1 MPALCGISTCRT
13 LLAPWFKGLCA
24 LCCLS
29 IPAVGL
35 SSEPPIVVQGDI
47 LTLAPSTTT
56 LTDGPNIQ
64 ARAISLPSSV
74 QLWPA
79 GIVPFVV
86 HPDLSGGSVAAIE
99 AGVALWNEVSGITL
113 MPVSQWR
120 SLTGSD
126 AQYPDDFV
134 HFQPGSGCA
143 SWVGR
148 RGGEQEIWIAPNC
161 NAGSVIHEIGHVL
174 GLEHEHTR
182 PDRDQYIDI
191 LWENIDAEKRHNFDI
206 APTGSRMLGGYDY
219 DSVMHYGPTNFST
232 NGQPTIIPLTGSV
245 NSIGQRNAPSI
256 GDLAAISDLYS
267 TDLGVVAKLYE
278 QDGRRQLS
286 VQVSNHYPQ
295 GAHTIEVSVS
305 DTDGRRMTYQSDDQ
319 WRCRYSSDGSARC
332 LLDRLAGNTSS
343 ILYVD
348 YPEVSDV
355 ADLVVTLQSKTP
367 DDNAQNNLD
376 IAILDP
382 SPTPVSAAATPAP
395 TSVATLG
402 AALVEFLEDSS
413 DASGNTGSSPPLTS
427 ASPSSVTLGSG
438 ALGHTTALCL
448 LLLLLNRLTGLR
460 IQRLSGR
467 GINRLGIG

>member
-148 RGGEQEIWIAPNC
+148 RGG
-161 NAGSVIHEIGHVL
+161 
-174 GLEHEHTR
+174 
-182 PDRDQYIDI
+182 
-191 LWENIDAEKRHNFDI
+191 
-206 APTGSRMLGGYDY
+206 
-219 DSVMHYGPTNFST
+219 
-232 NGQPTIIPLTGSV
+232 
-245 NSIGQRNAPSI
+245 
-256 GDLAAISDLYS
+256 
-267 TDLGVVAKLYE
+267 
-278 QDGRRQLS
+278 
-286 VQVSNHYPQ
+286 
-295 GAHTIEVSVS
+295 
-305 DTDGRRMTYQSDDQ
+305 
-319 WRCRYSSDGSARC
+319 
-332 LLDRLAGNTSS
+332 
-343 ILYVD
+343 
-348 YPEVSDV
+348 
-355 ADLVVTLQSKTP
+355 
-367 DDNAQNNLD
+367 
-376 IAILDP
+376 
-382 SPTPVSAAATPAP
+382 
-395 TSVATLG
+395 
-402 AALVEFLEDSS
+402 
-413 DASGNTGSSPPLTS
+413 
-427 ASPSSVTLGSG
+427 
-438 ALGHTTALCL
+438 
-448 LLLLLNRLTGLR
+448 
-460 IQRLSGR
+460 
-467 GINRLGIG
+467 